1 MDFLCYSSVNFS
13 KHEKCNLKVVGIP
26 KNQIFVNYNGF
37 EPFLLYNLYFIRF
50 TINVLVI
57 YEQEK
62 LKECEQSVRKY
73 QQEVDSLSFRN
84 QQLSTRV
91 LFLQEEL
98 DQAETSKKKSKV
110 IGFEEFFL
118 DRNLYHLFQMISQ

>member
-1 MDFLCYSSVNFS
+1 M
-13 KHEKCNLKVVGIP
+13 
-26 KNQIFVNYNGF
+26 
-37 EPFLLYNLYFIRF
+37 
-50 TINVLVI
+50 
-57 YEQEK
+57 
-62 LKECEQSVRKY
+62 RKY

-98 DQAETSKKKSKV
+98 DQAEASKKKSKV

-118 DRNLYHLFQMISQ
+118 DRNLYHLFQMISQWYLFLSTRVYHNFVCVCV